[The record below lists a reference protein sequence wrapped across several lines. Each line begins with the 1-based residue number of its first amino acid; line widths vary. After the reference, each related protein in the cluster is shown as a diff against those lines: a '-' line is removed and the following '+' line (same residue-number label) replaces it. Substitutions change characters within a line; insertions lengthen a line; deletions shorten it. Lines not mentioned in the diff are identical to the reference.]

1 MEQSIQVQQVEQAA
15 RMFLARQARDERCRF
30 CAGKRGVF
38 CGHPYTMG
46 TCCRTADSIAA
57 RMDVDPTDVRRR
69 ARQIAK
75 GQ

>member
-1 MEQSIQVQQVEQAA
+1 MEQSIHIQVEQAA

-30 CAGKRGVF
+30 CSGNRGAF
-38 CGHPYTMG
+38 CSHPYTSG
-46 TCCRTADSIAA
+46 THCRTAAYISA
-57 RMDVDPTDVRRR
+57 RMAVTPADVRRR